1 MTIALQK
8 QPDFYNLANTGTAS
22 LDIEP
27 GMTFHNLLFSFAGSG
42 ALTRDMIK
50 EVRVLINGKAFIR
63 APANILHRDN
73 MYKGS
78 FDDANIFLLDFEE
91 PRSKTVADQ
100 IATAI
105 HTFKGVQTFKV
116 EFDIVGA
123 TSPKITTHAH
133 TSASEIPLGALPC
146 FYRETY
152 DAVSTGVKQIKY
164 GYDKSN
170 GHLLRRVHFVPSVLG
185 VEQLPVDHINH
196 VSLLKNGLRVIDQLT
211 PQTNVFYQK
220 HYEGIPQTNIM
231 TMDFVEDNNTTLNL
245 MPTSDGW
252 LMWELDVKA
261 VAHFDIYYSVISAL
275 ENI

>member
-8 QPDFYNLANTGTAS
+8 LPDFYNLANSGTAS

-27 GMTFHNLLFSFAGSG
+27 GMTFHNLVFDFTGSG

-78 FDDANIFLLDFEE
+78 REEANFFMIDFEE

-105 HTFKGVQTFKV
+105 HTFSGVQTFKV

-164 GYDKSN
+164 GYDKTN
-170 GHLLRRVHFVPSVLG
+170 GHLLRRVHFVPSVSG
-185 VEQLPVDHINH
+185 TEQLPSDHVNNI
-196 VSLLKNGLRVIDQLT
+196 SLLKNGVRVIDKLT
-211 PQTNVFYQK
+211 PAMNAYYQK
-220 HYEGIPQTNIM
+220 HYESIPQTNIM
-231 TMDFVEDNNTTLNL
+231 TVDFVEDNNTVLNL
-245 MPTSDGW
+245 MPTADGW
-252 LMWELDVKA
+252 VMWELDVKA
-261 VAHFDIYYSVISAL
+261 IAHFDIYYSVISPL